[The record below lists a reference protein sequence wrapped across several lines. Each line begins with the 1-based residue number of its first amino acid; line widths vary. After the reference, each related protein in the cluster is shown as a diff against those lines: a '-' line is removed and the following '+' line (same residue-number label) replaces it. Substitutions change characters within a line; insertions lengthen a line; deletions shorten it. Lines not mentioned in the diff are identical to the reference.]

1 MTIHT
6 RGNTFNLNDF
16 FQLTSPQFSPRKS
29 YSFSPKELATLGT
42 MPTAKSHQNNPS
54 VDIIEKNDSYELVM
68 ELAGVKK
75 EKIAITLENSTLII
89 TAEKTRKDSTQ
100 EAAKTLRTERK
111 FETLSRRFNL
121 GEDIEQDN
129 IEASFIDGLLTVSV
143 FKVKKNEPVQR
154 TIEIH

>member
-16 FQLTSPQFSPRKS
+16 FQLTSPRFSPRKS
-29 YSFSPKELATLGT
+29 YSFSPRELATSGT
-42 MPTAKSHQNNPS
+42 MSTAKSHQNNPS
-54 VDIIEKNDSYELVM
+54 VDIIENNDSYELVM

-75 EKIAITLENSTLII
+75 ENIAITLENSTLII
-89 TAEKTRKDSTQ
+89 TAEKTRKEITE
-100 EAAKTLRTERK
+100 EATKTVRTERS
-111 FETLSRRFNL
+111 FGTLSRRFNL
-121 GEDIEQDN
+121 GQDIEQDN